1 MEVTCFSPTEK
12 PDKVFVKNYTEN
24 KSIDKVYLSDGI
36 KIQLPNLSKYNY
48 GILSPEIRENSISL
62 LRVDKNKQRNRKYNY
77 CLLKI
82 EKSPQFRILDST
94 CIIGSKSNFNFID
107 AISLSNDESKLAI
120 LYKKGGFLPN
130 EKSRLEI
137 LNLKTNQIVF
147 KSVFNDDYKMSFKS
161 WSPDDQNIILST
173 INNKILIL
181 GINSNQNKIISNM
194 GYNAIWL
201 DLLNKISFLKND
213 RELVVLDLNTMNTV
227 NYKIDNSFL
236 YKFKIS
242 KYYWFSENRRFLIKG
257 RLENKISEKVFPW
270 ISKSIF
276 LNYECND

>member
-1 MEVTCFSPTEK
+1 
-12 PDKVFVKNYTEN
+12 
-24 KSIDKVYLSDGI
+24 
-36 KIQLPNLSKYNY
+36 
-48 GILSPEIRENSISL
+48 
-62 LRVDKNKQRNRKYNY
+62 
-77 CLLKI
+77 
-82 EKSPQFRILDST
+82 
-94 CIIGSKSNFNFID
+94 
-107 AISLSNDESKLAI
+107 
-120 LYKKGGFLPN
+120 
-130 EKSRLEI
+130 
-137 LNLKTNQIVF
+137 
-147 KSVFNDDYKMSFKS
+147 
-161 WSPDDQNIILST
+161 
-173 INNKILIL
+173 
-181 GINSNQNKIISNM
+181 M